1 MLVSSVQTGFPMLDH
16 GLKNSVL
23 HQKSLRCDVLGHTTM
38 GLMLFHGYFWCE
50 PRALAEDGVWMLRLR
65 SEPAPTRV
73 IFSPPKRVPR
83 KGDSAQDGSEPTGGV
98 LQRACS
104 QAAVGNRLL
113 SSPARSAQAVPLGRP
128 AHEVPEGGG
137 QHPPGHNRPGSCSSR
152 ALQLHRA
159 PRLHGGNFSWQA
171 RLEPWPGR
179 AVGFPTRCLVM

>member
-1 MLVSSVQTGFPMLDH
+1 MLDH

-38 GLMLFHGYFWCE
+38 ALMLFHGYFWCE
-50 PRALAEDGVWMLRLR
+50 PRAPAEDGVWMLRLR

-137 QHPPGHNRPGSCSSR
+137 QHPPGHNRPGSCSSQ
-152 ALQLHRA
+152 ALHYIGHRDCTEET
-159 PRLHGGNFSWQA
+159 S
-171 RLEPWPGR
+171 PGR
-179 AVGFPTRCLVM
+179 RGWSPGPAEQWDFQPGVW